1 MKGIASLEKKICE
14 VCGVEHNNGCGVLLN
29 KNLKEDLEMETVTGF
44 GLCKECEDK
53 YKDGYIALVVIKT
66 PGNDVDQI
74 VRIEDGERTGTILHI
89 KQDALEHLTESKL
102 QKGVAMVYVDDEFAD
117 KLTELYE
124 TINEEVDKIRG

>member
-1 MKGIASLEKKICE
+1 MKSFTSLEKKICE

-102 QKGVAMVYVDDEFAD
+102 QKGVAMVFVDGEFAD
-117 KLTELYE
+117 KLTE
-124 TINEEVDKIRG
+124 IICNNQ